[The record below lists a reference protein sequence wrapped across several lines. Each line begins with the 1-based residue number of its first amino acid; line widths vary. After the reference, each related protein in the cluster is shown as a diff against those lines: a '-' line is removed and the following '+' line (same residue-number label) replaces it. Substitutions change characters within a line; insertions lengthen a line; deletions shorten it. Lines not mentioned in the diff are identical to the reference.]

1 MKAIIPI
8 LFFSFLGLM
17 PLTHAADNAYD
28 IMVMEAS
35 TGKGKPATLAIDSN
49 DKPGEIAFG
58 KMKDDSFVGQR
69 LIFRPLEIHTRRVEV
84 VVEDVESPVADRESG
99 TTTQQVHKK
108 VITLEADGKSHTVDV
123 NGKKLTFKVY
133 AIGGV
138 GDANKLMIEQDAP

>member
-8 LFFSFLGLM
+8 LISSLLGLM
-17 PLTHAADNAYD
+17 PLAHAADNAYD

-35 TGKGKPATLAIDSN
+35 TAKAKPATLAIDSN

-58 KMKDDSFVGQR
+58 KMSDDSFVGQR
-69 LIFRPLEIHTRRVEV
+69 LMFRPLEIHTRRVEV
-84 VVEDVESPVADRESG
+84 VVEDVESPVADKESG

-108 VITLEADGKSHTVDV
+108 VIILVADGKSHTVEV

-138 GDANKLMIEQDAP
+138 GDANKLMIEQDVP